1 MQDILR
7 KSKDFLK
14 RFNAPVGEV
23 GGVALS
29 YVCLYCRCLPLEDYS
44 WWVSSRHVDGD
55 NRKRKQCNWL
65 CAAYGGQCDWRAPN
79 SALVIQD
86 TEDLRESEKFFEHTL
101 HRKVCVI
108 T

>member
-1 MQDILR
+1 MRQSVKWEVWPCRTCAFVVAFRLR
-7 KSKDFLK
+7 TT
-14 RFNAPVGEV
+14 V
-23 GGVALS
+23 GGSLQGMSTVTTGRGNNAI
-29 YVCLYCRCLPLEDYS
+29 
-44 WWVSSRHVDGD
+44 G
-55 NRKRKQCNWL
+55 
-65 CAAYGGQCDWRAPN
+65 CARPPSHGGQCDWRAPN

>member
-1 MQDILR
+1 MQDILC
-7 KSKDFLK
+7 KSKDFLR
-14 RFNAPVGEV
+14 RFNATVGEV

-29 YVCLYCRCLPLEDYS
+29 YVCLCCRCLPLEDYS
-44 WWVSSRHVDGD
+44 WWVSSGHVDGD

-65 CAAYGGQCDWRAPN
+65 CAAYVGLFYWRAPN

-101 HRKVCVI
+101 HRMVCVI